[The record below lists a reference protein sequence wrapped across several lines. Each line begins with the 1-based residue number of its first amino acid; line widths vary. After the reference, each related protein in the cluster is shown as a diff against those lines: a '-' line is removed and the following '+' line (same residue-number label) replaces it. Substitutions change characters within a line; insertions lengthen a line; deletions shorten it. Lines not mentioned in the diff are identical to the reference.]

1 MKNNKFILF
10 ANIAIMFFLISCK
23 KDITDL
29 NINKN
34 AATSIDPLYLVSTG
48 LLRIGG
54 EYENTRAVSIYAS
67 PLIQHTASTSELWSG
82 DKYWYNA
89 QYSGAYMERQFI
101 DVIKLFSQAITLT
114 KDKPNFANITAMA
127 TILRVFD
134 LHRMTDLYGDIPY
147 TQAGYGLIEKDA
159 NWFPKYENQKDIY
172 DAMIKDLKE
181 ARDKMNIASTSVIAI
196 DPKQD
201 FIYSGDISKWKK
213 FANALLM
220 RMALRISN
228 VDAEKGKAIFNEANS
243 NTFTSNSDNAH
254 INYLEG
260 PQGINR
266 NGLNDGYLGSYKY
279 MINQPIRVS
288 KTFVNWMKT
297 NNDPRLLIVCGG
309 TGNPDKAETWNT
321 NFANQIGM
329 PNGFTTANI
338 ADNLGSPSLTALY
351 KTPGDNGGANMFS
364 FLNLKYLDRSDP
376 YMLITFAEIEL
387 MRAEAALKG
396 WTTDNA
402 ETRFN
407 SGVKAAIKNWTAFD
421 VSFSRTDAEINN
433 YITNRGFASKSTTE
447 KLKLIG
453 EEYWAATYLN
463 DIESWSNW
471 RRTGYPVLTPTN
483 DANQAETNTGIPRR
497 LRYWENEASSNP
509 SNYKVAVTRMGGDLF
524 STKVWWDGG
533 K

>member
-1 MKNNKFILF
+1 KNNKIILF
-10 ANIAIMFFLISCK
+10 ANIAIMLFLISCK

-67 PLIQHTASTSELWSG
+67 PLIQHTASTSNLWSG
-82 DKYWYNA
+82 DKYWYNPE
-89 QYSGAYMERQFI
+89 YSGAYMERHFT
-101 DVIKLFSQAITLT
+101 DVIKLFSQAISLT
-114 KDKPNFANITAMA
+114 KDKPSLVNINAMA

-147 TQAGYGLIEKDA
+147 TQAGYGLIDKDA
-159 NWFPKYENQKDIY
+159 NWFPKYENQKDVY

-181 ARDKMNIASTSVIAI
+181 ARDKLTVASTSVVAI
-196 DPKQD
+196 NPKQD
-201 FIYSGDISKWKK
+201 FIYGGDISKWKK

-228 VDAEKGKAIFNEANS
+228 VDSEKAKVLFNEANG
-243 NTFTSNSDNAH
+243 NTFTANEDNAL

-260 PQGINR
+260 PQGVNR
-266 NGLNDGYLGSYKY
+266 NGLNDGYFGGRKY
-279 MINQPIRVS
+279 MISESIRVS

-309 TGNPDKAETWNT
+309 IGNPQKTASWNT
-321 NFANQIGM
+321 DTAKQFGM
-329 PNGFTTANI
+329 PNGFTSANI
-338 ADNLGSPSLTALY
+338 ADNLGSPSATALY
-351 KTPGDNGGANMFS
+351 KTSGDNGGANIFS
-364 FLNLKYLDRSDP
+364 FLNLNYLDWSDP

-396 WTTDNA
+396 WTADNA

-407 SGVKAAIKNWTAFD
+407 NGIKAAIKNWTSFD
-421 VSFSRTDAEINN
+421 ASFSRSDAVINT
-433 YITNRGFASKSTTE
+433 YITNRGFASKSTID

-463 DIESWSNW
+463 DIESWCNW

-483 DANQAETNTGIPRR
+483 DANQAEPNTGIPRR

-509 SNYKVAVTRMGGDLF
+509 SNYKVAVTRMGNDLF
-524 STKVWWDGG
+524 ATKLWWDGG